1 MKKLVLT
8 AFCLISG
15 LLSYAQSKGQP
26 DLSLNTIAIDPGHG
40 GKDIGATSPDK
51 KTYEKTLTL
60 KISKKFAEKVS
71 EAYPKMNVVMTRD
84 KDEFIPLNL
93 RARKATDAGAQLF
106 ISVHINAVANRSAS
120 GFSAWL
126 LGQSKKNYDSYG
138 VNMEVCKRENS
149 VIYLEDDYSTKYKD
163 LDESSPESQIFLK
176 LMQNAFREQS
186 LLFAENVC
194 AKMAANG
201 PFSKDLGVLQ
211 DNFQVL
217 REASMPAVLLEF
229 GFITNEGD
237 LKQLRNDEAIE
248 TIADNLFEAFKA
260 YKKSYDQSVRIGDKE
275 VPAEE
280 AKPVKSESP
289 QPKNAESPAPKKETA
304 PTAAKAEAP
313 AATGTFYGTQVLA
326 SSKKMSA
333 SDRYFKGYDMKA
345 VSSGTLYKYILCP
358 TEDISKAR
366 ENHREIKKSFPDSF
380 VVKVVN
386 GEISRVN
393 P

>member
-1 MKKLVLT
+1 MKKLVLI
-8 AFCLISG
+8 ALCLMSA
-15 LLSYAQSKGQP
+15 LMSNAQSKGQP

-40 GKDIGATSPDK
+40 GKDTGAISPDK

-60 KISKKFAEKVS
+60 KISQKFAEKVR
-71 EAYPKMNVVMTRD
+71 EAYPQMNVVLTRD

-93 RARKATDAGAQLF
+93 RARKATDAGAQFF
-106 ISVHINAVANRSAS
+106 ISIHINAVANKSS
-120 GFSAWL
+120 NGFSAWL

-163 LDESSPESQIFLK
+163 LDGSSPESQIFLK

-194 AKMAANG
+194 AKMSANG
-201 PFSKDLGVLQ
+201 PFTKDLGVLQ

-229 GFITNEGD
+229 GFMTNEGD
-237 LKQLRNDEAIE
+237 LKHLRNDADID
-248 TIADNLFEAFKA
+248 TIARNLFEAFQE

-275 VPAEE
+275 PDRQE
-280 AKPVKSESP
+280 AKP
-289 QPKNAESPAPKKETA
+289 APKTEVMKEDSPVKKEST
-304 PTAAKAEAP
+304 P
-313 AATGTFYGTQVLA
+313 ASDDRQATPADVKFYGTQVLA

-333 SDRYFKGYDMKA
+333 SDKFFKGFEMKA
-345 VSSGTLYKYILCP
+345 VPSGTLYKYILG
-358 TEDISKAR
+358 TSDDISAAR
-366 ENHREIKKSFPDSF
+366 ESNREIKIMFPDSF
-380 VVKVVN
+380 LVKVEN
-386 GEISRVN
+386 GVVTRVK
-393 P
+393 